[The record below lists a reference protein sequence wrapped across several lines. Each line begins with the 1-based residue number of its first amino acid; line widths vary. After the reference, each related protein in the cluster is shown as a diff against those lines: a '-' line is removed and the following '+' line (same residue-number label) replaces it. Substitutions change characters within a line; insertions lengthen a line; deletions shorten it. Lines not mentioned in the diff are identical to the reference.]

1 MSAVAARGTVE
12 MLTAPERVKVSTD
25 VPSQPFSRT
34 HANRKASDMPSPAN
48 GPDYPLILRPAHQA
62 RGDFAAIL
70 DEPDFVKWQLSR
82 LPTRAWLS
90 RMALM
95 GFGSVWALLAVVALL
110 LTR

>member
-1 MSAVAARGTVE
+1 
-12 MLTAPERVKVSTD
+12 
-25 VPSQPFSRT
+25 
-34 HANRKASDMPSPAN
+34 MPSPATH
-48 GPDYPLILRPAHQA
+48 LILPRAHQT

-70 DEPDFVKWQLSR
+70 DEPDYMQWQLSR

-95 GFGSVWALLAVVALL
+95 GFGSLWALLAVVALL